1 MRSVVSVSMAPEL
14 AAELKKESEDIGTTF
29 SAYVCELLERGR
41 GVDVIS
47 AEEFKE
53 AQNDPEVKAILAE
66 ADSLFRKTE
75 PDPPSG
81 TPTERVYSAIDSEQR
96 SISAIAE
103 LAGVSTEEALD
114 IVDKLTEEGEP
125 INIKAISSEWFCWR
139 SDNQ

>member
-29 SAYVCELLERGR
+29 SAYVCELLERAR
-41 GVDVIS
+41 GVGVIS
-47 AEEFKE
+47 AVELK
-53 AQNDPEVKAILAE
+53 
-66 ADSLFRKTE
+66 DSLFSKTE
-75 PDPPSG
+75 PDPPTG

-103 LAGVSTEEALD
+103 LAGVTTEEALD
-114 IVDKLTEEGEP
+114 VVDKLTEEGEP

>member
-29 SAYVCELLERGR
+29 SAYVCELLERAR
-41 GVDVIS
+41 GVGAIS
-47 AEEFKE
+47 GEEFYE
-53 AQNDPEVKAILAE
+53 KARNIVLE
-66 ADSLFRKTE
+66 SVEQGSSLFSKTE
-75 PDPPSG
+75 PDPPTG

-103 LAGVSTEEALD
+103 LAGVTTEEALD
-114 IVDKLTEEGEP
+114 VVDKLTEEGEP